1 MVCVQKSL
9 LAFAKDSAKKSF
21 QKLRKEEQFY
31 CTSLREKIHIT
42 KKFFNHVVFK
52 DSTTRTPEEIME
64 RILIMPFVS
73 HIIEKGEYISKRDEY
88 GKTFIRISYVFWTAV
103 KLSIIL
109 EKTQKHCIVL
119 SCFRNTKKDLSLPAV
134 LPHHR

>member
-1 MVCVQKSL
+1 MNIL
-9 LAFAKDSAKKSF
+9 NLAKKSAKEIF
-21 QKLRKEEQFY
+21 KLIRKNRGVFCPALQF
-31 CTSLREKIHIT
+31 EVKITRRFLQHIC
-42 KKFFNHVVFK
+42 FNQDK
-52 DSTTRTPEEIME
+52 DRSAEEIME

-73 HIIEKGEYISKRDEY
+73 HIIEKGEYISKREEY